1 MSLPLRAGSNSQFK
15 IGNFFMEFPKNKPT
29 TNKRGRHVTKF
40 PKHELTIVKIGNV
53 S

>member
-1 MSLPLRAGSNSQFK
+1 MSLPPRARSNSQFK
-15 IGNFFMEFPKNKPT
+15 IGKSFMEFPKNKPK
-29 TNKRGRHVTKF
+29 TNKRGRCIMKF